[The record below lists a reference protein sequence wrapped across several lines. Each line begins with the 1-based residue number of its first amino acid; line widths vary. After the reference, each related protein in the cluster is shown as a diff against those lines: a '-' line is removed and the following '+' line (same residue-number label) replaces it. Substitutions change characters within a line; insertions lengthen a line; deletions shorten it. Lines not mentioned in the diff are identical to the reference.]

1 MQLSDV
7 ETATPAQLAP
17 VLLAAIQRLGQLGR
31 EGGVALA
38 ALLEDDDGDFDEGA
52 SWVEDAAVGGLRD

>member
-1 MQLSDV
+1 MKLSDID
-7 ETATPAQLAP
+7 TATPAQLAP

-38 ALLEDDDGDFDEGA
+38 ALVEDDDGDFDEGA
-52 SWVEDAAVGGLRD
+52 SWIEDVTAGGLRD